1 MLANRVGVLTNRSRQ
16 SRHGAGFGL
25 VDQDVQDV
33 GPCGRQIGS
42 PALHLWRWRRS
53 VSRSWAC
60 RRRQISFHG
69 ISVINLPWFRQRRRA
84 EAPQGPSS
92 RRVGGVLMSTV
103 VVAASAAD
111 AQAVEAVKSH
121 HAHLAGALAAH
132 VESLVEA
139 AARDDLPAAGA
150 AAGSLVR
157 WCDAELIPHALAEE
171 QAMYPQ
177 AHEDP

>member
-1 MLANRVGVLTNRSRQ
+1 MFANRVGVLTNGSRQ
-16 SRHGAGFGL
+16 SRHCAGFGL

-69 ISVINLPWFRQRRRA
+69 ISVINLPWFRQWRRA
-84 EAPQGPSS
+84 EGPQGPSS
-92 RRVGGVLMSTV
+92 RLVGGVLMSTV

-111 AQAVEAVKSH
+111 AQAVEAVKNH
-121 HAHLAGALAAH
+121 HARLAGALAVH

-139 AARDDLPAAGA
+139 ATRGDLPAASA
-150 AAGSLVR
+150 TSSALV
-157 WCDAELIPHALAEE
+157 
-171 QAMYPQ
+171 
-177 AHEDP
+177 